1 MFRVRLLLCR
11 LIFRLV
17 RVILRSGGVHP
28 RAGVRLVGGGLPWL
42 TFVRLVCYVE
52 GCLAGGAQEPS

>member
-17 RVILRSGGVHP
+17 RVMVRWGGVHP
-28 RAGVRLVGGGLPWL
+28 RAGVWLVGGGFLWL
-42 TFVRLVCYVE
+42 MFVRLVCYVE
-52 GCLAGGAQEPS
+52 GCLAGGPQEPS